1 MKVKEY
7 RIIKGFTQNEL
18 SELIG
23 ITQQTYSKKERGERS
38 FTLDEVKK
46 LKKILN
52 ITEKNMINH
61 QNF

>member
-1 MKVKEY
+1 MKDKEY

-52 ITEKNMINH
+52 ISYEEL
-61 QNF
+61 FGED

>member
-23 ITQQTYSKKERGERS
+23 ITQQTYSKKERGEKS

-52 ITEKNMINH
+52 ISYEEL
-61 QNF
+61 FGED

>member
-18 SELIG
+18 SKLIG

-52 ITEKNMINH
+52 ISYEEL
-61 QNF
+61 FGED

>member
-52 ITEKNMINH
+52 ISYEEL
-61 QNF
+61 FGED

>member
-46 LKKILN
+46 LKQILN
-52 ITEKNMINH
+52 ISYEEL
-61 QNF
+61 FGED

>member
-7 RIIKGFTQNEL
+7 RIIKGFTQSEL
-18 SELIG
+18 SELMG

-38 FTLDEVKK
+38 FTLDEIKK

-52 ITEKNMINH
+52 VSYEEL
-61 QNF
+61 FGED

>member
-23 ITQQTYSKKERGERS
+23 ITQQAYSKKERGERS

-52 ITEKNMINH
+52 ISYEEL
-61 QNF
+61 FGED

>member
-52 ITEKNMINH
+52 VSYEEL
-61 QNF
+61 FGED

>member
-18 SELIG
+18 SELIR

-52 ITEKNMINH
+52 ISYEEL
-61 QNF
+61 FGED

>member
-1 MKVKEY
+1 MKVKQY

-52 ITEKNMINH
+52 ISYEEL
-61 QNF
+61 FGED

>member
-1 MKVKEY
+1 MNVKEY
-7 RIIKGFTQNEL
+7 RVKKGYTQNEL

-52 ITEKNMINH
+52 ISYEEL
-61 QNF
+61 FGED

>member
-46 LKKILN
+46 KKKILN
-52 ITEKNMINH
+52 ISYEEL
-61 QNF
+61 FGED

>member
-1 MKVKEY
+1 MNVKEY
-7 RIIKGFTQNEL
+7 RVKKGYTQNEL

-52 ITEKNMINH
+52 ISYEELLGED
-61 QNF
+61 

>member
-1 MKVKEY
+1 LKVKEY

-52 ITEKNMINH
+52 ISYEEL
-61 QNF
+61 FGED

>member
-52 ITEKNMINH
+52 ISYEKL
-61 QNF
+61 FGED